1 MTKTS
6 SMWTGEF
13 WKGAG
18 ERAVATFTQAL
29 LALIG
34 VDTVAPV
41 ESLDWPVMLSSSVLA
56 ALLSI
61 LKSVGAGAATGT
73 PSVGHVETPA
83 PKRPRTDGDVP
94 PGKYTP
100 GDL

>member
-41 ESLDWPVMLSSSVLA
+41 ESLDWPVMLSSA
-56 ALLSI
+56 ALAGLLSVM
-61 LKSVGAGAATGT
+61 KSVGAGAVTGT
-73 PSVGHVETPA
+73 ASVGHVEAPA
-83 PKRPRTDGDVP
+83 PKRPVADRDMP
-94 PGKYTP
+94 PGPHSP
-100 GDL
+100 GNL